1 MTTQQTDID
10 KALVALLVD
19 DICGDIHD
27 NVIKQVTK
35 KYVHK
40 AIVALLADDICG
52 DIHDKAIT
60 LVREKQHTVHTLKM
74 ENCKT
79 PEELAKWLLDKAE
92 KDEMLMEALWE
103 IYRYFEN
110 LL

>member
-1 MTTQQTDID
+1 MRRTPLCETPI
-10 KALVALLVD
+10 
-19 DICGDIHD
+19 
-27 NVIKQVTK
+27 
-35 KYVHK
+35 
-40 AIVALLADDICG
+40 
-52 DIHDKAIT
+52 
-60 LVREKQHTVHTLKM
+60 HTLKM

>member
-1 MTTQQTDID
+1 MPEEQ
-10 KALVALLVD
+10 KAALL
-19 DICGDIHD
+19 GMRR
-27 NVIKQVTK
+27 N
-35 KYVHK
+35 
-40 AIVALLADDICG
+40 
-52 DIHDKAIT
+52 T
-60 LVREKQHTVHTLKM
+60 LCKTPIHTLKM

-79 PEELAKWLLDKAE
+79 SEELAKWLLEKAE